1 MCGSRCKENRKY
13 LADLSLQDDEIQGII
28 GAKSERKE
36 AVGMDI
42 RSEVKIMK
50 EDSPQMAALSLE
62 VRNQALLAAAD
73 ALLKEKEQIFAANQ
87 EDMEAAEQAGIPNA
101 VMKRLKFDEH
111 KLEDVLNGIQELVKL
126 PDPLSKIQ
134 LARQLDEGLELY
146 RVSCPIGVIGII
158 FEARPDALVQ
168 ISSLC
173 IKSGNCA
180 VLKGGK
186 ETARTNKV
194 LFRLIYDAVTAAGLP
209 KGCMLQAEQHQ
220 EIDELLSCHDCVD
233 LLIPRGSNQFVQ
245 YIMNH
250 TKIPVMGHADGVC
263 HIYVDEDFDMEKA
276 VPIVVDAKTQYTAAC
291 NTMETL
297 LVNRKSAEA
306 FLPAAAKA
314 LTEAGVKLRGTE
326 EVSRLISCE
335 IMGEDEFNTEYL
347 DLILSIKLVE
357 NLEEAVKHIN
367 TFGSHHTDCI
377 ITENQEHAQ
386 TFMQLVDSAGV
397 YQNCSTR
404 FADGFRYGFGA
415 EVGISTGKIHARGPV
430 GLEGLVTYK
439 YKLFG
444 KGHIVGDYAS
454 GKRSFSFKDLD
465 C

>member
-1 MCGSRCKENRKY
+1 
-13 LADLSLQDDEIQGII
+13 
-28 GAKSERKE
+28 
-36 AVGMDI
+36 MDI
-42 RSEVKIMK
+42 RTEVKKMK
-50 EDSPQMAALSLE
+50 ADSPVMAALSPETRNKALE
-62 VRNQALLAAAD
+62 AAAKALLEN
-73 ALLKEKEQIFAANQ
+73 KEEIFRANR
-87 EDMEAAEQAGIPNA
+87 EDMENAEKSGLGQA

-111 KLEDVLNGIQELVKL
+111 KLEDVIKGIQDLIRL
-126 PDPLSKIQ
+126 PDPLSQVQ
-134 LARQLDEGLELY
+134 LARELDQGLELY
-146 RVSCPIGVIGII
+146 RVTCPIGVIGII

-194 LFRLIYDAVTAAGLP
+194 LFTVIHEAVTGCGLP
-209 KGCMLQAEQHQ
+209 QGCMLQAELHN
-220 EIDELLSCHDCVD
+220 EIDELLACDDCVD

-263 HIYVDEDFDMEKA
+263 HIYVDETYDMEKA
-276 VPIVVDAKTQYTAAC
+276 IPIIVDAKTQYTAAC
-291 NTMETL
+291 NAVETL
-297 LVNRKSAEA
+297 LVNRKAAGE
-306 FLPAAAKA
+306 FLPAVEKA
-314 LTEAGVKLRGTE
+314 LTEAGVKLRGTR
-326 EVSRLISCE
+326 EVGKIVSCE
-335 IMGEDEFNTEYL
+335 VMEEEEFHREYL
-347 DLILSIKLVE
+347 DLILSVKIVE
-357 NLEEAVKHIN
+357 DLEEAVAHIN
-367 TFGSHHTDCI
+367 TYGSHHTDCI
-377 ITENQEHAQ
+377 ITENREHALE
-386 TFMQLVDSAGV
+386 FMQLVDSAGV

-444 KGHIVGDYAS
+444 QGQIVGEYVS
-454 GKRSFSFKDLD
+454 GKKSFHFRDLD
-465 C
+465 KKEYL

>member
-1 MCGSRCKENRKY
+1 
-13 LADLSLQDDEIQGII
+13 
-28 GAKSERKE
+28 
-36 AVGMDI
+36 MDI
-42 RSEVKIMK
+42 RTEVKKMK
-50 EDSPQMAALSLE
+50 ADSPVMAALSPETRNKALE
-62 VRNQALLAAAD
+62 AAAKALLEN
-73 ALLKEKEQIFAANQ
+73 KEEIFRANR
-87 EDMEAAEQAGIPNA
+87 EDMENAEKSGLGQA

-111 KLEDVLNGIQELVKL
+111 KLEDVIKGIQDLIRL
-126 PDPLSKIQ
+126 PDPLSQVQ
-134 LARQLDEGLELY
+134 LARELDQGLELY
-146 RVSCPIGVIGII
+146 RVTCPIGVIGII

-194 LFRLIYDAVTAAGLP
+194 LFTVIHEAVTGCGLP
-209 KGCMLQAEQHQ
+209 QGCMLQAELHN
-220 EIDELLSCHDCVD
+220 EIDELLACDDCVD

-263 HIYVDEDFDMEKA
+263 HIYVDETYDMEKA
-276 VPIVVDAKTQYTAAC
+276 IPIIVDAKTQYTAAC
-291 NTMETL
+291 NAVETL
-297 LVNRKSAEA
+297 LVNRKAAEE
-306 FLPAAAKA
+306 FLPAVEKA
-314 LTEAGVKLRGTE
+314 LTEAGVKIRGTRE
-326 EVSRLISCE
+326 AGEIISCE
-335 IMGEDEFNTEYL
+335 VMEEEEFHREYL
-347 DLILSIKLVE
+347 DLILSVKIVE
-357 NLEEAVKHIN
+357 DLEEAVAHIN
-367 TFGSHHTDCI
+367 TYGSHHTDCI
-377 ITENQEHAQ
+377 ITDNREHALE
-386 TFMQLVDSAGV
+386 FMQLVDSAGV

-444 KGHIVGDYAS
+444 QGQIVGEYAS
-454 GKRSFSFKDLD
+454 GKKSFHFRDLD
-465 C
+465 KKEYL

>member
-1 MCGSRCKENRKY
+1 
-13 LADLSLQDDEIQGII
+13 
-28 GAKSERKE
+28 
-36 AVGMDI
+36 MDI
-42 RSEVKIMK
+42 RTEVKKMK
-50 EDSPQMAALSLE
+50 TDSPVMAALSPETRNKALE
-62 VRNQALLAAAD
+62 AAAKALLEN
-73 ALLKEKEQIFAANQ
+73 KEEIFRANR
-87 EDMEAAEQAGIPNA
+87 EDMENAEKSGLGQA

-111 KLEDVLNGIQELVKL
+111 KLEDVIKGIQDLIRL
-126 PDPLSKIQ
+126 PDPLSQVQ
-134 LARQLDEGLELY
+134 LARELDQGLELY
-146 RVSCPIGVIGII
+146 RVTCPIGVIGII

-194 LFRLIYDAVTAAGLP
+194 LFTVIHEAVTGCGLP
-209 KGCMLQAEQHQ
+209 QGCMLQAELHN
-220 EIDELLSCHDCVD
+220 EIDELLACDDCVD

-263 HIYVDEDFDMEKA
+263 HIYVDETYDMEKA
-276 VPIVVDAKTQYTAAC
+276 IPIIVDAKTQYTAAC
-291 NTMETL
+291 NAVETL
-297 LVNRKSAEA
+297 LVNRKAAGE
-306 FLPAAAKA
+306 FLPAVEKA
-314 LTEAGVKLRGTE
+314 LTEAGVKLRGTR
-326 EVSRLISCE
+326 EVGKIVSCE
-335 IMGEDEFNTEYL
+335 VMEEEEFYREYL
-347 DLILSIKLVE
+347 DLILSVKIVE
-357 NLEEAVKHIN
+357 DLEEAVAHIN
-367 TFGSHHTDCI
+367 TYGSHHTDCI
-377 ITENQEHAQ
+377 ITENREHALE
-386 TFMQLVDSAGV
+386 FMQLVDSAGV

-444 KGHIVGDYAS
+444 QGQIVGEYAS
-454 GKRSFSFKDLD
+454 GKKSFHFRDLD
-465 C
+465 KKEYL

>member
-28 GAKSERKE
+28 GAKFERKE

-87 EDMEAAEQAGIPNA
+87 EDMDAAEQAGIPNA

-335 IMGEDEFNTEYL
+335 VMGEDEFNTEYL

-377 ITENQEHAQ
+377 ITEDQEHAQ

-465 C
+465 